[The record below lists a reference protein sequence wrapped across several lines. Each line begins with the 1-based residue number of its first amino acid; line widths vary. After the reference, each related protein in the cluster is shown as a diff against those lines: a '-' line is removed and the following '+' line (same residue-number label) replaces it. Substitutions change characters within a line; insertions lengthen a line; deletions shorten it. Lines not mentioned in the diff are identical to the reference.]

1 MNQGGSNRSM
11 HADNVEGQG
20 HLQEQHQQPN
30 EGQNI
35 PDPAP
40 APAPMVNPFA
50 NITPETW
57 EALQAFAGLL
67 RANEKRDTDVKIND
81 PEIFDGST
89 SKARAFL
96 QDCELAFVINPH
108 KFKEDR
114 YKIGYILSFMK
125 HGMAREFATYW
136 HGYVE
141 DKGWPLYSEFKEAF
155 IKHFYATDRSAQAFA
170 ELRNHRMTGTADKY
184 ITRFQTLVHEAG
196 IKDPV
201 ALQGYF
207 LQGLSAEMLKNLAK
221 ESRAIP
227 NYPEVVEIVRTLDH
241 NKRLISNVSSLGGIA
256 TSMNRPPGPRPFGNN
271 QGQPFR
277 NSNPPPNY
285 AAFRK
290 PGSNGTELYPGEPMD
305 IDAVSTPQ
313 ANRPQGNCFNCN
325 QPGHIARNC
334 RAPRPNT
341 TNGPISGTWR
351 FFPKNRSFQVNQG
364 NNGGNR
370 PFASRNPYRNAS
382 PREPAKPLAQ
392 RISVT
397 ETGVQGTAQVRALK
411 VAALMQN
418 LDSEAKEE
426 LIRITEAQEDFM

>member
-11 HADNVEGQG
+11 HADNTEGQG
-20 HLQEQHQQPN
+20 HQHQESN
-30 EGQNI
+30 EGQNV
-35 PDPAP
+35 PDPAPAP

-256 TSMNRPPGPRPFGNN
+256 TSMNRPQVPRSFGNN
-271 QGQPFR
+271 QGQTFGTATHHQTTR
-277 NSNPPPNY
+277 RFENLGRTVQNY
-285 AAFRK
+285 I
-290 PGSNGTELYPGEPMD
+290 P
-305 IDAVSTPQ
+305 
-313 ANRPQGNCFNCN
+313 
-325 QPGHIARNC
+325 
-334 RAPRPNT
+334 
-341 TNGPISGTWR
+341 
-351 FFPKNRSFQVNQG
+351 VNQWTST
-364 NNGGNR
+364 R
-370 PFASRNPYRNAS
+370 SRS
-382 PREPAKPLAQ
+382 PRQTVPRVIALTATSQDILHETAELLDRIPRMDRFPEPGVSSR
-392 RISVT
+392 RIGVSKLTKEITVEIDPSRA
-397 ETGVQGTAQVRALK
+397 ETHIETLVPENQL
-411 VAALMQN
+411 N
-418 LDSEAKEE
+418 H
-426 LIRITEAQEDFM
+426 